1 MSDFITI
8 LEGNCKPAR
17 TRRKPP
23 MEPAERLFLD
33 KVRDVRVS
41 LQKGLQTLVVIGY
54 ERSFNEVFLNYSPVM
69 KLYAR
74 DKKLFIKTLDEVTAE
89 DLECNIIE
97 MDKE

>member
-1 MSDFITI
+1 
-8 LEGNCKPAR
+8 
-17 TRRKPP
+17 

-69 KLYAR
+69 KLYTR